1 MLVHF
6 AASEAACRAACSA
19 RADCR
24 FFTVYR
30 DAQRRGSRSARLVSF
45 CSLCA
50 ACDYTDVDYH
60 HLRVIAAHR
69 HYRSR
74 AIAYA
79 SFVKTRSPAEE
90 LVRQRTVTAAALH
103 DIQGAYSTAVYG
115 APGRVDLHA
124 LRVVYL
130 RLLSDAAVRSV
141 ARVGVCHKTARPP
154 RQPFYWAHAVSEHS
168 PLDTL
173 WVRPARPE
181 RPFPNGSW
189 VEVTHCPWAD
199 DRDETTHAMF
209 LYYAAGSGLSINLGR
224 TLVVPR
230 VSTAQR
236 LLQEAQLLGRCCAG
250 PASRLAAAVATQPAC
265 ARAARA
271 VRPAS
276 CGAPSTRLD
285 GIDTLQVPGNRDFV
299 NGEARTEIIWLR
311 RAECEALRPTD
322 EGVMCG
328 RHPHLFRCD
337 ANRTAAVTC
346 GARNGDFF
354 SRPYRRRGLPGL
366 MPHFLNGHQPPP
378 GASRGELQEANRSAA
393 AGVGFDQRRLH
404 TKCASSCFPDAL
416 PGGGWSRESFR
427 CASIPRPEE
436 LEARPRGGA
445 ARV

>member
-230 VSTAQR
+230 V
-236 LLQEAQLLGRCCAG
+236 
-250 PASRLAAAVATQPAC
+250 
-265 ARAARA
+265 
-271 VRPAS
+271 
-276 CGAPSTRLD
+276 
-285 GIDTLQVPGNRDFV
+285 PGNRDFV

-427 CASIPRPEE
+427 LSAQLTVP
-436 LEARPRGGA
+436 
-445 ARV
+445 